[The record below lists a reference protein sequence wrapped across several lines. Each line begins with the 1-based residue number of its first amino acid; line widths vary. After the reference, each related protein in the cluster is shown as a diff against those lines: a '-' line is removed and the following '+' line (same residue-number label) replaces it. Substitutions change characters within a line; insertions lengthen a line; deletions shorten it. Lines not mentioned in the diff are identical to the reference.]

1 MAKYFINF
9 PKTVYNLNGANSLDL
24 LTNITSSF
32 SFDRS
37 LTENSV
43 LYYEYTVADGE
54 TPEIVAHKLYG
65 SVENHW
71 ILLKLNEIIDVK
83 TDWPLE
89 QRNLI
94 KFIDEKYSVNG
105 EPFNQSGYQ
114 WAFNN
119 THSYYKIESRT
130 LVASGEQTVDK
141 IQIDANT
148 FANVVSNIVT
158 YTLPDNN
165 LLEVETS
172 RISKTYYEYE
182 TELNEAK
189 RNIKVLR
196 SEFVPSVTDEFIR
209 VMTNGG

>member
-158 YTLPDNN
+158 YTLQDNN

-172 RISKTYYEYE
+172 RTLKTYYEYE

-196 SEFVPSVTDEFIR
+196 PEFVPSVTDEFIR